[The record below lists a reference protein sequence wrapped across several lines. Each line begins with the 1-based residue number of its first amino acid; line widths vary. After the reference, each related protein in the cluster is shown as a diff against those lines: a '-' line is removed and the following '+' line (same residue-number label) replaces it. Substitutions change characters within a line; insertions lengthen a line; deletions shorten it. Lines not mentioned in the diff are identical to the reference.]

1 MRSEDASEDA
11 SHAFLL
17 PPPVLPATPGQH
29 KHHPQECE
37 GSAVRTPRSPEDTA
51 APRSGS
57 CSGASRG
64 SELTCCRCSRRARAA
79 FGSPRMAER
88 DGSVPEDCGRPAPR
102 SRPPPP
108 APPPPEAGEGPRRA
122 AAEPAGAPRSPPPR
136 LSPRPPGSH
145 TQTPPGGTIS
155 GEGPTAPHGP
165 STPPHPIKAPHASR
179 RRHFRFR
186 QHQISRERTLKGCR
200 LRLGPLSEF
209 QNDLHRLVLRTG
221 FAERGECAGALAAGG
236 PWAGVAAAPA
246 AAGREGGAP
255 RSGRARA
262 AAPAS
267 PRRLPGVSP
276 ASPRRW
282 SCRAWLRQRPPTST
296 DEPLGVPGKGA
307 AGPCPGQAEESWP
320 PPSADAEAA
329 PPAPTRPHPP

>member
-1 MRSEDASEDA
+1 MEGERPRSPWGRGSAPRPRPR
-11 SHAFLL
+11 
-17 PPPVLPATPGQH
+17 PPPR
-29 KHHPQECE
+29 

-108 APPPPEAGEGPRRA
+108 PRRLQKPGKGH
-122 AAEPAGAPRSPPPR
+122 AERPP
-136 LSPRPPGSH
+136 SPR
-145 TQTPPGGTIS
+145 
-155 GEGPTAPHGP
+155 ERLGPTAPHGP

-267 PRRLPGVSP
+267 PRRLPGISP

-329 PPAPTRPHPP
+329 PPAPTRLSVAAL